1 LRIALAGGIGSGKSR
16 VAQRLREF
24 GAYVIEADELAREL
38 VEPGSPTLAAL
49 ADEFGESVIADD
61 GSLDRA
67 ALAGIAFGSDERLGR
82 LNEITWPPLLRTI
95 VERTEEL
102 ERADPDGV
110 LVVDAALLVQWDV
123 LDLFDIVLVVTAP
136 REQRI
141 ARLVESGRSRE
152 DVLARMNA
160 QLPEKELIEAADY
173 VIENDGTPE
182 QLRGRV
188 DSFWRTLPVG
198 NRQEDT
204 R

>member
-1 LRIALAGGIGSGKSR
+1 
-16 VAQRLREF
+16 
-24 GAYVIEADELAREL
+24 
-38 VEPGSPTLAAL
+38 
-49 ADEFGESVIADD
+49 
-61 GSLDRA
+61 
-67 ALAGIAFGSDERLGR
+67 
-82 LNEITWPPLLRTI
+82 
-95 VERTEEL
+95 
-102 ERADPDGV
+102 
-110 LVVDAALLVQWDV
+110 VVDAALLVQWDV